1 MVLVT
6 HRFEMAQFSV
16 VGSQATV
23 NVHTPNCDR
32 GVKRQVLV
40 TPLTAA
46 APTIQRRAMES
57 SHTAQSTGMISK
69 LLIKVFSRS
78 NKKESKMFALRN
90 ISTQTVVSRE
100 QLKSEIAKQLKDDV
114 SGQFDV
120 GFIQGAS
127 LVSIRTSRDLSEV
140 WGEVLKGS
148 NVTLWCD
155 GLKRTTVKTSTSR
168 KRAHGTIDSENE
180 SSGDEQ
186 SNRNK
191 RRKKLNQ
198 EDRQIKI
205 NEITKD
211 LSEKHGQIYTQM
223 QYRIWAEMMFS
234 ELHSS
239 SDEPPNT
246 SMFVR
251 AGGSAPRK
259 KSNNISDA
267 LTHVADRIAA
277 VLSPSSSPKATV
289 GRSPAK
295 LIENCS
301 KCYKQLSELNNLRT
315 AGVLSDSEYQLEKD
329 SVMETL
335 KGLQN

>member
-1 MVLVT
+1 
-6 HRFEMAQFSV
+6 
-16 VGSQATV
+16 
-23 NVHTPNCDR
+23 
-32 GVKRQVLV
+32 
-40 TPLTAA
+40 
-46 APTIQRRAMES
+46 
-57 SHTAQSTGMISK
+57 
-69 LLIKVFSRS
+69 
-78 NKKESKMFALRN
+78 MFTLHN

-120 GFIQGAS
+120 GLIQGAS
-127 LVSIRTSRDLSEV
+127 LVSIHTSRDLSEV
-140 WGEVLKGS
+140 WDEVLKSS

-155 GLKRTTVKTSTSR
+155 GLKRATVKTSR

-198 EDRQIKI
+198 VDRQIKI

-223 QYRIWAEMMFS
+223 QYRIWAEMIFS

-239 SDEPPNT
+239 TEEPPNT
-246 SMFVR
+246 SMFVP

-259 KSNNISDA
+259 KSSTISDA
-267 LTHVADRIAA
+267 LRHVADRIAA
-277 VLSPSSSPKATV
+277 VLSSPKATV
-289 GRSPAK
+289 GKSPAK
-295 LIENCS
+295 LIENRS
-301 KCYKQLSELNNLRT
+301 KCYKQLSEFNNLQT
-315 AGVLSDSEYQLEKD
+315 AGFYQILSTNWKRTQSWRP
-329 SVMETL
+329 
-335 KGLQN
+335 